1 MNLRNLVC
9 ALYILVGLL
18 FVYMTYFNTFIGP
31 HFFRV
36 LGWGL
41 FSVGVLY
48 QLFPNFYKNFISF
61 IDSFNI
67 DESKEIG
74 EEKPV
79 TKN

>member
-1 MNLRNLVC
+1 MRNLVC

-18 FVYMTYFNTFIGP
+18 FVYMTYFNTFTGP

-41 FSVGVLY
+41 FSIGVLY

-67 DESKEIG
+67 DESDEKG

-79 TKN
+79 AKN